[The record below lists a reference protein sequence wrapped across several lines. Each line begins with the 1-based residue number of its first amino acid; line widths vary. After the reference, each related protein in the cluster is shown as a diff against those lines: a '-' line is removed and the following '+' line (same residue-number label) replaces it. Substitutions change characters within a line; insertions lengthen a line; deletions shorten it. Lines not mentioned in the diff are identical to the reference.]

1 MASKQHILRALCS
14 HLLVLF
20 SVFMGDSLSSQ
31 STSGFLF
38 FENKLSVWKFNKK
51 QRICS
56 QFHHVHKVVLHIFI
70 KFTLRNFLSSF
81 SRFYLTHLGKLFTC
95 WSIMACGFD
104 YYAVQ
109 MTQESIKI
117 EVSIRISP
125 QKFSWPCPFIVLC
138 PPWSGASCL
147 ISKVMFLEI

>member
-20 SVFMGDSLSSQ
+20 SVFMGDNLSSQ

-70 KFTLRNFLSSF
+70 TFTLSNFLSSF
-81 SRFYLTHLGKLFTC
+81 FTILFNPSGQVIHMLKYYRMWFRLLRGANDTRKYKNR
-95 WSIMACGFD
+95 SFD
-104 YYAVQ
+104 SNISA
-109 MTQESIKI
+109 KI
-117 EVSIRISP
+117 LVTLS
-125 QKFSWPCPFIVLC
+125 L
-138 PPWSGASCL
+138 
-147 ISKVMFLEI
+147 

>member
-14 HLLVLF
+14 HLLALF

-56 QFHHVHKVVLHIFI
+56 QFHHVHKVVLHIFT

-81 SRFYLTHLGKLFTC
+81 FTILFNPSGQVIHMLKYYGMWFRLLRGANDTRKYKNQ
-95 WSIMACGFD
+95 SFD
-104 YYAVQ
+104 SNISA
-109 MTQESIKI
+109 KI
-117 EVSIRISP
+117 LVTLS
-125 QKFSWPCPFIVLC
+125 L
-138 PPWSGASCL
+138 
-147 ISKVMFLEI
+147 